1 MIDEKIK
8 AAIKLHEQMNAEVSK
23 YTELAR
29 LAYEN
34 EVQVV
39 KHNVNYYFWNTYIQ
53 EAMDEFYV
61 KNRKRKVALKKLTE
75 LIEKHI
81 TGKPIKIIGFA
92 YMGLPKYGWNVEF
105 KCGKTVYTFE
115 VPSLEDITLENY
127 CYANHCKLYL
137 GYHYSESTVRFISAS
152 YDIEDIKKAFQ
163 ERLTYETA

>member
-1 MIDEKIK
+1 MIDEKIT
-8 AAIKLHEQMNAEVSK
+8 AAIKLHAQMNAEVSK

-39 KHNVNYYFWNTYIQ
+39 KHNVNYYFWNTFIP
-53 EAMDEFYV
+53 EAMNEFYA
-61 KNRKRKVALKKLTE
+61 KNRKRKTALKKLVE

-81 TGKPIKIIGFA
+81 TGKPIEIVGFA

-105 KCGKTVYTFE
+105 KCGKTVYKFE
-115 VPSLEDITLENY
+115 VPSLEDITPENY

-137 GYHYSESTVRFISAS
+137 GYQPSKSITMFLAAS

-163 ERLTYETA
+163 ERLKHEDA

>member
-1 MIDEKIK
+1 MINDKIT
-8 AAIKLHEQMNAEVSK
+8 AAITLHEQMNAEVSK

-39 KHNVNYYFWNTYIQ
+39 KHNVNYYFWTTYIP
-53 EAMDEFYV
+53 EAMNEFYA

-81 TGKPIKIIGFA
+81 TGKPLKITGFS
-92 YMGLPKYGWNVEF
+92 YRGLPKYGWNVEF
-105 KCGKTVYTFE
+105 KCEKTVYKFE
-115 VPSLEDITLENY
+115 VPSLEDITPENY

-137 GYHYSESTVRFISAS
+137 GYQPSKAITMLLAVS

-163 ERLTYETA
+163 ERLIHEDA

>member
-1 MIDEKIK
+1 MIDEKIT

-39 KHNVNYYFWNTYIQ
+39 KHNVNYYLWTTYIP
-53 EAMDEFYV
+53 EAMDEFYA
-61 KNRKRKVALKKLTE
+61 KNRKRKNALKKLTE

-81 TGKPIKIIGFA
+81 TGKPIKIVGFA

-105 KCGKTVYTFE
+105 KCEKTAYNLK
-115 VPSLEDITLENY
+115 VPSLEDITPENY

-137 GYHYSESTVRFISAS
+137 GYQPSKSITMFLAAS
-152 YDIEDIKKAFQ
+152 YDIEGIKKAFQ
-163 ERLTYETA
+163 ERLIHEDA